1 MKIITL
7 FAMMTLITGILT
19 GQAVHDIKLNAPDME
34 RGLTI
39 MKAFEKRASATSFSS
54 TDLSLQDLSDLLWAA
69 YGINRPES
77 GKRTAPTAVNAQDI
91 DVYVLMKS
99 GAYLYDASTNTL
111 KGVAPG
117 DNRKLVSDRQTTF
130 ANAPVML
137 VFVSDIT
144 RFRGDDN
151 ERKLSW
157 AAMDAAIVSQN
168 VSLFC
173 AGAGLVTR
181 PRVSMDT
188 EGLKKLLSLSASQY
202 LLLNNPVGYP
212 NDQL

>member
-1 MKIITL
+1 MRSVITL
-7 FAMMTLITGILT
+7 VLTMLITLT
-19 GQAVHDIKLNAPDME
+19 INGQALQDIRLNNPDMD

-39 MKAFEKRASATSFSS
+39 MKAFGNRASATSFNSME
-54 TDLSLQDLSDLLWAA
+54 LSLQDLSDLLWATN
-69 YGINRPES
+69 GINRPES
-77 GKRTAPTAVNAQDI
+77 GKRTAPTAVNAQDV

-99 GAYLYDASTNTL
+99 GAYLYDARTNSL

-130 ANAPVML
+130 ANTPVMIVL
-137 VFVSDIT
+137 VSDIS

-157 AAMDAAIVSQN
+157 AAMDAGIVSQN

-181 PRVSMDT
+181 PRASMDI
-188 EGLKKLLSLSASQY
+188 EGLKKLLSLSATQY
-202 LLLNNPVGYP
+202 PLLNNPVGYP
-212 NDQL
+212 NE

>member
-1 MKIITL
+1 MRMEITFALTML
-7 FAMMTLITGILT
+7 FTWSIY
-19 GQAVHDIKLNAPDME
+19 GQALPEIRLNEPDMD

-39 MKAFEKRASATSFSS
+39 MKAFEKRASATSFSPVE
-54 TDLSLQDLSDLLWAA
+54 LSLHDLSDLLWATN
-69 YGINRPES
+69 GINRPES

-99 GAYLYDASTNTL
+99 GAYLYDAKTHSL

-137 VFVSDIT
+137 VLVSDIS

-157 AAMDAAIVSQN
+157 AAMDAGIVLQN

-181 PRVSMDT
+181 PRASMDI
-188 EGLKKLLSLSASQY
+188 EGLKKLLSLSVTQY
-202 LLLNNPVGYP
+202 PVLNNPVGYP
-212 NDQL
+212 NE